1 MIFQKIHAER
11 SGLASLHAADA
22 GAEVTHLDASKKAVA
37 QAFQNRD
44 LCAMQHAPIRF
55 ITDDA
60 NSFVDRELRRKKR
73 YDGIILDPPK
83 YGRGPKGEFW
93 RIEDDLT
100 PLLQKC
106 RQLLSEDAL
115 FMVLTI
121 YAIRA
126 SSLAAHYALADLF
139 ENQGGCL
146 ESGELAIQEVSLKT
160 GETDLLRHVAQA
172 NFARWQPAS

>member
-1 MIFQKIHAER
+1 MSFSDRDGFIWMDGKMVDWRDAQTHFLT
-11 SGLASLHAADA
+11 SSLHYGNAVFEGIRAYETASA
-22 GAEVTHLDASKKAVA
+22 GT
-37 QAFQNRD
+37 
-44 LCAMQHAPIRF
+44 C
-55 ITDDA
+55 
-60 NSFVDRELRRKKR
+60 
-73 YDGIILDPPK
+73 IILDPPK

-106 RQLLSEDAL
+106 RQLLSEEAL

-139 ENQGGCL
+139 DNQGGCL
-146 ESGELAIQEVSLKT
+146 ESGELAIQEAPLKS
-160 GETDLLRHVAQA
+160 GKTDLSRYVAQA
-172 NFARWQPAS
+172 NFARWCSDIAA

>member
-1 MIFQKIHAER
+1 
-11 SGLASLHAADA
+11 
-22 GAEVTHLDASKKAVA
+22 
-37 QAFQNRD
+37 
-44 LCAMQHAPIRF
+44 MQSAPIRF

-60 NSFVDRELRRKKR
+60 AGFVDRELRRQKS

-106 RQLLSEDAL
+106 RQLLSENAL

-139 ENQGGCL
+139 DNQGGRL
-146 ESGELAIQEVSLKT
+146 ESGELAIEEASLKSSKR
-160 GETDLLRHVAQA
+160 DLSRYVAQA
-172 NFARWQPAS
+172 NFARWCSDIAA